1 MHTRPTFSSPVL
13 LPAFLPV
20 FLWGASCLWPAAAS
34 AQSFYVMVVEWEGVS
49 ESQAS
54 GLEAELPAMARR
66 CASAGS
72 SRGLAVGQRV
82 AIVDL
87 AADGAVSD
95 VELRSDDVSPSRA
108 ETAFGQCMERALR
121 ARTYERPASTPAVI
135 EVAFE
140 YARTVP
146 DAHRPGGT
154 GVRRG
159 PRARAQHH
167 HAQGTGLP
175 PERVREV
182 AGQHAA
188 EIERCVHDSV
198 SGSQTLAGRLELE
211 MTVLA
216 DGAVEEVHVVSSTTN
231 NATFDQC
238 VTTNARTWVFPAP
251 GARVAIR
258 YPLVIASEV
267 APR

>member
-1 MHTRPTFSSPVL
+1 
-13 LPAFLPV
+13 
-20 FLWGASCLWPAAAS
+20 
-34 AQSFYVMVVEWEGVS
+34 
-49 ESQAS
+49 
-54 GLEAELPAMARR
+54 
-66 CASAGS
+66 
-72 SRGLAVGQRV
+72 
-82 AIVDL
+82 
-87 AADGAVSD
+87 
-95 VELRSDDVSPSRA
+95 
-108 ETAFGQCMERALR
+108 
-121 ARTYERPASTPAVI
+121 
-135 EVAFE
+135 
-140 YARTVP
+140 
-146 DAHRPGGT
+146 
-154 GVRRG
+154 VRRG

>member
-1 MHTRPTFSSPVL
+1 
-13 LPAFLPV
+13 
-20 FLWGASCLWPAAAS
+20 
-34 AQSFYVMVVEWEGVS
+34 
-49 ESQAS
+49 
-54 GLEAELPAMARR
+54 
-66 CASAGS
+66 
-72 SRGLAVGQRV
+72 V
-82 AIVDL
+82 ALVDL
-87 AADGAVSD
+87 AADGSVSD

-108 ETAFGQCMERALR
+108 ETSFGQCMERALR
-121 ARTYERPASTPAVI
+121 AWTYERPTGTPAVI
-135 EVAFE
+135 EIAFE

-146 DAHRPGGT
+146 DAHRPGGA

-159 PRARAQHH
+159 ARARAQH

-198 SGSQTLAGRLELE
+198 VGSQPLAGRLELE

-216 DGAVEEVHVVSSTTN
+216 DGTVEEVHVVSSTTN
-231 NATFDQC
+231 NAGFDQC
-238 VTTNARTWVFPAP
+238 VTTNARTWLFPAP
-251 GARVAIR
+251 GARLAIR